1 MKNVPA
7 EEPPLFGSVVA
18 CGMCAE
24 ERPSGGEQLF
34 KLYSVHLTV
43 MRQRATGA
51 QWFLEHFAAV
61 PSSNEL

>member
-1 MKNVPA
+1 MKNVLA
-7 EEPPLFGSVVA
+7 EEQPLF
-18 CGMCAE
+18 GMCAE
-24 ERPSGGEQLF
+24 EGPSGGEQLF

-61 PSSNEL
+61 PSWNE